1 MYVTELPG
9 LRVLSVLSALR
20 MGTVESALI
29 DPSCRFVA
37 ALRVREYGPSGRRL
51 IPREMVKRVGQHAV
65 IIARD
70 IVGQEDVEHAER
82 LIPLRELI
90 GLEVVSDRGDLLG
103 FVRDIEMDRDTLNLE
118 RVEIARTRAERAL
131 RLRPPLR
138 VDAQL
143 VICGSRDAMLLPES
157 ALERAHADEVD
168 AMEPDE
174 ADQLQPTRPYPRSA
188 RDVGGDMRPDMV
200 RWTPPDVPQLDGDQ
214 DQNGAALG

>member
-37 ALRVREYGPSGRRL
+37 ALRVREYGPGGRRL
-51 IPREMVKRVGQHAV
+51 IPCEMVKRVGRHAV

-70 IVGQEDVEHAER
+70 IAGDEQVEQAER

-103 FVRDIEMDRDTLNLE
+103 FVRDIEMDRDTLSLE

-143 VICGSRDAMLLPES
+143 VICGSRDAMLLPET
-157 ALERAHADEVD
+157 ALERAR
-168 AMEPDE
+168 E
-174 ADQLQPTRPYPRSA
+174 AEMPPRETGDVTQATRPYSRTAQGAQPGA
-188 RDVGGDMRPDMV
+188 V
-200 RWTPPDVPQLDGDQ
+200 RWRAPELPGADGDQ
-214 DQNGAALG
+214 DGAGTAMG

>member
-37 ALRVREYGPSGRRL
+37 ALRVREYGPGGRRL
-51 IPREMVKRVGQHAV
+51 IPCAMVKRVGRHAV

-70 IVGQEDVEHAER
+70 IAGDEHVEQAER

-103 FVRDIEMDRDTLNLE
+103 FVRDIEMDRDTLTLE
-118 RVEIARTRAERAL
+118 RVEIARTQAERVL

-143 VICGSRDAMLLPES
+143 VICGSRDAMLLPDA
-157 ALERAHADEVD
+157 ALEQPHAGT
-168 AMEPDE
+168 MEPGAAMRE
-174 ADQLQPTRPYPRSA
+174 PEELTQATQPYPRA
-188 RDVGGDMRPDMV
+188 AQEAQPGAV
-200 RWTPPDVPQLDGDQ
+200 RWRAPELPRLDGDQ
-214 DQNGAALG
+214 NGAGTALG

>member
-37 ALRVREYGPSGRRL
+37 ALRVREYGPGGRQL
-51 IPREMVKRVGQHAV
+51 IPSEMVKRVGRHAV

-70 IVGQEDVEHAER
+70 IAGDEQVEHAER

-103 FVRDIEMDRDTLNLE
+103 FVRDIEMDRDTLALD
-118 RVEIARTRAERAL
+118 RVEIARTRAERAR
-131 RLRPPLR
+131 RLRPPLW

-143 VICGSRDAMLLPES
+143 VICGSRDAMLLPET
-157 ALERAHADEVD
+157 ALRHAGGAER
-168 AMEPDE
+168 E
-174 ADQLQPTRPYPRSA
+174 AQQTGDPTQPTQPYPRAASEA
-188 RDVGGDMRPDMV
+188 QPGAV
-200 RWTPPDVPQLDGDQ
+200 RWRAPELPRLDGDR
-214 DQNGAALG
+214 DGRGTVGG